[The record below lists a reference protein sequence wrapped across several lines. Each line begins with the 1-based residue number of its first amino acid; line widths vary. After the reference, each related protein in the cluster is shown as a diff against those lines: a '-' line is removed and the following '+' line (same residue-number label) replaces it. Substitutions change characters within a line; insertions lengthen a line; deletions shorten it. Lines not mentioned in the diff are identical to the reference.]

1 MTAREREE
9 GGRAA
14 VSFSSGHYSP
24 PCVTRRRREKQS
36 GLFFLSFF
44 FTAGRTGTYSFSLE
58 VWGAKRCA
66 AGTTPCAAPAGK
78 RKAKPGEGRC
88 AGFGQSNGALAIEE
102 DEDLEALEK
111 KEKACGL
118 KGLVKR
124 ERKVT

>member
-1 MTAREREE
+1 ML
-9 GGRAA
+9 RAGA
-14 VSFSSGHYSP
+14 VKSKADCS
-24 PCVTRRRREKQS
+24 
-36 GLFFLSFF
+36 FFLFF

-102 DEDLEALEK
+102 DEDLEALLEK

>member
-1 MTAREREE
+1 ML
-9 GGRAA
+9 RAGA
-14 VSFSSGHYSP
+14 VKSKADCSFF
-24 PCVTRRRREKQS
+24 
-36 GLFFLSFF
+36 LFFLPQ
-44 FTAGRTGTYSFSLE
+44 GVRVPSFSLE

-102 DEDLEALEK
+102 DEDLEALLEK